1 MVSPVSGLE
10 VDARALEKAVERM
23 QKFEPA
29 MRKQLVKDI
38 KVPMKRALPDV
49 VNAVPS
55 QPPIGRTTPLQS
67 GVARNWGSVKGL
79 IRTYPNAKP
88 GRAIALMGVDGVGA
102 EMAKY
107 LMMTE
112 TAGSRNPGG
121 LSRRGKSFI
130 NALNNVSRMNGRGGR
145 FVWKEW
151 LQVRPQIRS
160 DVINILDRYIKR
172 FNKRGRI

>member
-10 VDARALEKAVERM
+10 IDARSLERAVERM
-23 QKFEPA
+23 QKFDPA

-38 KVPMKRALPDV
+38 KGPMKRALPSV
-49 VNAVPS
+49 VSAVPS
-55 QPPIGRTTPLQS
+55 MPPIGGSTPLRS
-67 GVARNWGSVKGL
+67 GVYKNWGSVKGL
-79 IRTYPNAKP
+79 IRTYPNAQP
-88 GRAIALMGVDGVGA
+88 GRAIALMGVDGQGA
-102 EMAKY
+102 EMSKY
-107 LMMTE
+107 LMITE

-121 LSRRGKSFI
+121 RSARGRGFI
-130 NALNNVSRMNGRGGR
+130 NALNSVSRMNGRGGR

>member
-1 MVSPVSGLE
+1 VVSPVSGLE

-49 VNAVPS
+49 LSAVPS
-55 QPPIGRTTPLQS
+55 TPPIGSSSPLRS
-67 GVARNWGSVKGL
+67 GVYKNWGAVKGV

-88 GRAIALMGVDGVGA
+88 GRAIALMGVDGVGP
-102 EMAKY
+102 EMSKY

-121 LSRRGKSFI
+121 LSRRGRGFI
-130 NALNNVSRMNGRGGR
+130 NALNSVSRLAGRGGR

-151 LQVRPQIRS
+151 LEVRPQIRG
-160 DVINILDRYIKR
+160 DVVGILDRYVKR